1 MHICTKYMC
10 PILDWKRKTEY
21 EVKTLMKS
29 FKANPYPGRKEKHQL
44 AKSLNTSQR
53 AIERWF
59 SHLRIKK
66 SKEGFMKLSEY

>member
-1 MHICTKYMC
+1 MC
-10 PILDWKRKTEY
+10 PILGRKSRTEN
-21 EVKTLMKS
+21 EVKILRKS

-59 SHLRIKK
+59 RYMREKK
-66 SKEGFMKLSEY
+66 LKEGFLNTSE